1 MCHNLTVQKDR
12 ILSFV
17 CCFFILTV
25 FAINFFYNAHRPL
38 RDFDESAW
46 IYSAYYYDLA
56 FVQKNWESPDWQ
68 ALDAIDHPPLFKY
81 ALGGVLAL
89 VGIHFTTPDLKE
101 WWHANDENISHFV

>member
-56 FVQKNWESPDWQ
+56 FVQKN
-68 ALDAIDHPPLFKY
+68 
-81 ALGGVLAL
+81 
-89 VGIHFTTPDLKE
+89 KE
-101 WWHANDENISHFV
+101 GRERDTGSSFDGNV